1 MLRVSHLSL
10 SYISMSTTHVPT
22 SAYVVSADGTR
33 IYAEAVGDPAKPPM
47 VFIHGGS
54 LSSLIFDSIFNDTK
68 WTDRLYM
75 ACPFTLYNFSFNR
88 SRFGT
93 TCEDMV
99 GVACPQM
106 TPLGCL
112 PVWPKISMP

>member
-10 SYISMSTTHVPT
+10 SYISMSTMHVPT

-33 IYAEAVGDPAKPPM
+33 IYTEAVGDPAKPPM

-75 ACPFTLYNFSFNR
+75 ACPFTLSNFSFDR